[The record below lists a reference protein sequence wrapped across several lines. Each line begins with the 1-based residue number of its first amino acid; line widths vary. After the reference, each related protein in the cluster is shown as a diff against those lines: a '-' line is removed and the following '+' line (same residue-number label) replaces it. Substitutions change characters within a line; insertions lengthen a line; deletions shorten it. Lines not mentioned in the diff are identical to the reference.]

1 MRRALL
7 CLSVALLA
15 SGVRADSSQLKVL
28 RQIPIGGEGGWDY
41 LTMDGA
47 GHRLFVSHATRV
59 VVLDTKTDS
68 VVGEIPDTPGI
79 HGVALASDLGRG
91 FTSNGRDSSVSM
103 FDLKTLKPTARIPL
117 QARNPDAICYDP
129 TSHRVF
135 TFNGGSA
142 NATAIDAST
151 GKVIDYVALGGRPE
165 FAVVDRMGHLYV
177 NLEDSSAV
185 VELDTRSLKVLAHWP
200 IAPGEEPS
208 GLAID
213 RDSRRLFSACS
224 NQKLV
229 VLDADKGKVVAVL
242 PIGNGVDAAAFDP
255 GRKLV
260 YTSNGEGTLSVF
272 HEDGPDRYSQVITVQ
287 TQRGARTM
295 ALDEGSGTIYTAT
308 SDFGPPPEPT
318 AERPHPRPS
327 LVPGTFRV
335 LVIGK

>member
-7 CLSVALLA
+7 CLLLALVA
-15 SGVRADSSQLKVL
+15 SGVRAESSQFKLL

-41 LTMDGA
+41 LTLDAA

-59 VVLDTKTDS
+59 VVLDTKSDS
-68 VVGEIPDTPGI
+68 IVGEIPDTPGI
-79 HGVALASDLGRG
+79 HGVALAYDLGRG

-103 FDLKTLKPTARIPL
+103 FDLKTLKPTARITL

-129 TSHRVF
+129 FSHRVF

-151 GKVIDYVALGGRPE
+151 GKVIDYVALGGKPE
-165 FAVVDRMGHLYV
+165 FAVVDLKGHLWV

-200 IAPGEEPS
+200 LSPGEEPT

-213 RDSRRLFSACS
+213 RDSRRLFSSCS
-224 NQKLV
+224 NQKLL

-260 YTSNGEGTLSVF
+260 YTSNGEGTLTVI
-272 HEDGPDRYSQVITVQ
+272 HEDGPDRYSQVATVQ

-335 LVIGK
+335 LVVGK